1 MGSVTARMESTS
13 KNDDSRTAE
22 GLIAILRR
30 WQGYQC
36 PKCALPLD
44 PRQVLM
50 NVALGFKDSPLCLK
64 CLAQALQQDP
74 DGMQT
79 SLQAY
84 VQSKECY
91 RTAWEWAERNA

>member
-1 MGSVTARMESTS
+1 
-13 KNDDSRTAE
+13 
-22 GLIAILRR
+22 
-30 WQGYQC
+30 
-36 PKCALPLD
+36 
-44 PRQVLM
+44 M